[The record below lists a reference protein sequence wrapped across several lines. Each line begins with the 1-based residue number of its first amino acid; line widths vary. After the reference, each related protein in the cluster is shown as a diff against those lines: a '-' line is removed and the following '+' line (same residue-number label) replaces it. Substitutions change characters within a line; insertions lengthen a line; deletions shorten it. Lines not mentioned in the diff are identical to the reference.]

1 VSQNNVWGRVHSV
14 LKETTNERQYKT
26 WLESTSLEGVE
37 ESSTGKILKIGVPG
51 PFYKDWISNNFMPAL
66 SQAIS
71 TEFPQP
77 FQIDLVICQKQ
88 EEKQETT
95 PHTVS
100 LEDLRKIQTTVTG
113 NAANPSEGA
122 PKRDVLNPQYT
133 FGSFVV
139 GPGNEF
145 AHAACHAVSERPG
158 QGTNPVFIC
167 GPSGTGKTHLLNA
180 VGNFVKEKFP
190 HMRICY
196 VSGERFLNDVVMG
209 IRRKQMDKFHQHY
222 REMYDLLIVDDIHV
236 IARTNSTQEEFFH
249 TFNAFYE
256 AGKQV
261 IVASDKLP
269 KEMDGLE
276 DRIRTRLEW
285 GLTADIQPPDLE
297 TRMAILRY
305 KAERAGISI
314 PDEVVSLI
322 AQISKRS
329 VRELEGNLA
338 TLKIYSE
345 LRGVP
350 ITPELS
356 RDVFAAT
363 IEQQKAGLTID
374 ELIKL
379 VAEYFGLSSRDL
391 KSETRVKTVVRP
403 RQIAMYLARKILG
416 SGYVDIGR
424 AFGNRDHTTVMH
436 AEEKVNTLIQDDVD
450 FRSEVNR
457 LENSINNSQWTG
469 L

>member
-1 VSQNNVWGRVHSV
+1 MNQLSIWQRVHTV
-14 LKETTNERQYKT
+14 LRETTNERQYKT

-37 ESSTGKILKIGVPG
+37 DGALGKILRIGVPG
-51 PFYKDWISNNFMPAL
+51 PFYKDWISNNFMTCLEKAV
-66 SQAIS
+66 S
-71 TEFPQP
+71 TEFPGP
-77 FQIDLVICQKQ
+77 LQIELVICQKT
-88 EEKQETT
+88 EEKQVDA
-95 PHTVS
+95 P
-100 LEDLRKIQTTVTG
+100 KAVTIEEARG
-113 NAANPSEGA
+113 NAIAQA
-122 PKRDVLNPQYT
+122 PASQGGEETAPRRDVLNPQYT

-145 AHAACHAVSERPG
+145 AHAACHSISEKPG
-158 QGTNPVFIC
+158 KGANPVFIC

-180 VGNFVKEKFP
+180 VGNAVKEKYP

-305 KAERAGISI
+305 KAERAGISV

-329 VRELEGNLA
+329 VRELEGNLS

-350 ITPELS
+350 ITVELA
-356 RDVFAAT
+356 RDVFSAT
-363 IEQQKAGLTID
+363 IEQQKAGLTMD
-374 ELIKL
+374 ELIKH
-379 VAEYFGLSSRDL
+379 VAEHFGLSSRDL

-416 SGYVDIGR
+416 AGYVDIGR

-436 AEEKVNTLIQDDVD
+436 AEEKVGTLIQDDLD

-457 LENSINNSQWTG
+457 LENNINNSQWTG